1 MLEVKNMSVKY
12 GDEPIVNDVS
22 FTLQEGQ
29 WMILAGP
36 NGAGK
41 STIVNAVSKLL
52 PYSGEVYLEGENIKN
67 IKTNDFS
74 KRVSVL
80 SQYHYVQYPFTVREV
95 VSLGRYSHSSGFL
108 KSKKD
113 DEGEAF
119 IDRALEMTGMKSFE
133 NKSVLS
139 LSGGELQRVFL
150 AQIFAQNPKLLIL
163 DEPTNH
169 LDLIYQKQIFELITE
184 WLKAPGRG
192 VVSVVHDLSL
202 SKAYGTHAVLLNHG
216 KVVKQGKI
224 NDVFTKEILNEV
236 YNVDVYAW
244 MNKMYSQW
252 N

>member
-12 GDEPIVNDVS
+12 GDNVIVNDVN
-22 FTLQEGQ
+22 FVLEEGQ
-29 WMILAGP
+29 WLILAGP

-52 PYSGEVYLEGENIKN
+52 PYEGEVYLDGVDIKN
-67 IKTNDFS
+67 IKSNDFS
-74 KRVSVL
+74 KKVSVL

-95 VSLGRYSHSSGFL
+95 VSLGRYAHSSGFL

-119 IDRALEMTGMKSFE
+119 IDRALEMTGMTAFE
-133 NKSVLS
+133 NKSVLT

-150 AQIFAQNPKLLIL
+150 AQIFAQDPKLLIL

-184 WLKAPGRG
+184 WLRTPGRA

-202 SKAYGTHAVLLNHG
+202 SKAYGTHAILLNHG
-216 KVVKQGKI
+216 NIVKKGLI
-224 NDVFTKEILNEV
+224 DDVFTKDILNDV
-236 YNVDVYAW
+236 YNIDVYAW

>member
-12 GDEPIVNDVS
+12 GDELIVDDVS
-22 FTLQEGQ
+22 FTLKEGQ
-29 WMILAGP
+29 WTILAGP

-74 KRVSVL
+74 KKVSVL
-80 SQYHYVQYPFTVREV
+80 SQYHYVQYQFTVREV

-119 IDRALEMTGMKSFE
+119 IDRALEMTGMKPFE

-150 AQIFAQNPKLLIL
+150 AQIFAQNPKWLIL

-184 WLKAPGRG
+184 WLKTPGRG

-202 SKAYGTHAVLLNHG
+202 AKAYGTHAVLLNHG
-216 KVVKQGKI
+216 KVVTQGKI
-224 NDVFTKEILNEV
+224 NDVFTKEMLNEV

-252 N
+252 Y